1 MSGCLD
7 CSDEPKDFVSYNS
20 IERRTPVTSLPE
32 VWTLIALVIRL
43 ILYRVCLMPIYRY
56 IGLMWN
62 ESRRFVSHRSIW
74 CPRVYLYSEGSF
86 PQRWEIN
93 VLHPF
98 RYWAPPLGRPRA
110 CYRQPQGLWTY
121 NHGTDAKWLYS
132 LGYDPR
138 NKELRF
144 RERISISIPRN
155 TERKL
160 LHWFVW
166 WL

>member
-74 CPRVYLYSEGSF
+74 CPQVYLYSEGSF
-86 PQRWEIN
+86 PQRWGIN
-93 VLHPF
+93 ILHPF
-98 RYWAPPLGRPRA
+98 RYWTPPLGRPRA
-110 CYRQPQGLWTY
+110 CYRQPQGLWTELTLNCY
-121 NHGTDAKWLYS
+121 THWVMN
-132 LGYDPR
+132 PR

-144 RERISISIPRN
+144 RERISISISRN

-166 WL
+166 RL